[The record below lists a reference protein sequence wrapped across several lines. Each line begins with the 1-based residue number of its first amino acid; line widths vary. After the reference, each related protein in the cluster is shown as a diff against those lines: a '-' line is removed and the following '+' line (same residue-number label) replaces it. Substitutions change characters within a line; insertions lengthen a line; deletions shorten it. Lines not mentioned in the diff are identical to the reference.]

1 MPREH
6 HTPSGICQRLC
17 VAFVLGVSDIID
29 DQLSPTRYGEF
40 YKQCEL
46 DKYPVGDVPRKIIE
60 NKMLCVLMC
69 CCNKFPGA
77 GTSKNVFQGCV
88 KDILDEVNEV
98 RRGRRKLPTSRF
110 LAEPSI
116 NMQLNEVGRGQMN
129 PGGPPKRS
137 GQALKRPDVGI
148 LKQTP
153 MTPSAGPGTITM
165 DDFER
170 FVEMKF
176 PTESQDAEK
185 HADQIRDYLKW
196 GKNVTFMTTQ
206 YRSQNMLDSKFSYW
220 GCDCDRME
228 EQKLLEPGDT
238 SSVAEILEGRKARMM
253 NALDAIT
260 IVFPWGKILSPLK
273 GIGSVKRLL
282 SAGI

>member
-1 MPREH
+1 
-6 HTPSGICQRLC
+6 
-17 VAFVLGVSDIID
+17 
-29 DQLSPTRYGEF
+29 
-40 YKQCEL
+40 
-46 DKYPVGDVPRKIIE
+46 
-60 NKMLCVLMC
+60 MLCVLMC
-69 CCNKFPGA
+69 CCKNFPGA
-77 GTSKNVFQGCV
+77 GNSKNVFQGCV

-98 RRGRRKLPTSRF
+98 RKRRRKLPTSRF

-137 GQALKRPDVGI
+137 GQTLKRPDVGI

-153 MTPSAGPGTITM
+153 VAPPSGPGTITM

-176 PTESQDAEK
+176 PTEPQAPKDHKEQLKA
-185 HADQIRDYLKW
+185 YLKW

-206 YRSQNMLDSKFSYW
+206 YRSKNTLNGKFSYW

-228 EQKLLEPGDT
+228 EQKLLEPGET
-238 SSVAEILEGRKARMM
+238 SSVAEILEGRKAKIM